1 MFSLKSK
8 LIAEFL
14 GSALLLMIVI
24 GSGIMG
30 ESLAGGNDAIAL
42 LGNTISTGAGLVVL
56 ISCLGPIS
64 GAHFNPIVTMIMRM
78 RGELNNKETALYII
92 MQILGMIIG
101 VYICHYIFGQNI
113 IQTSSKI
120 RDGIPLMASEIIAS
134 FGLLMTILLGIK
146 FNKNKIPMLVG
157 LYITSAYWFTSSTS
171 FANPAITIA
180 RSLSDTFAG
189 IAPQSVLPFII
200 AQIIGALLA
209 HYVCI
214 NLVES
219 SK

>member
-1 MFSLKSK
+1 MFSLNSR

-64 GAHFNPIVTMIMRM
+64 GAHFNPIVTMIMRI

-101 VYICHYIFGQNI
+101 VYICHYIFAETI
-113 IQTSSKI
+113 IQTSAKI
-120 RDGIPLMASEIIAS
+120 RDGMPLMASELIAS

-146 FNKNKIPMLVG
+146 FNKDKIPMLVG

-171 FANPAITIA
+171 FANPAVTIA
-180 RSLSDTFAG
+180 RSMSDTFAG

-209 HYVCI
+209 HYVCKAMI
-214 NLVES
+214 KE
-219 SK
+219 